1 MNVDCS
7 RYETLGSTRRGPDG
21 TVLDLQMKAANGKP
35 GPARDNPRQ

>member
-7 RYETLGSTRRGPDG
+7 RCETPSITRHGPDG
-21 TVLDLQMKAANGKP
+21 TVRDIQMKAANGKP